1 MMEFLWGKGRAT
13 ADQVREGIA
22 AHRRLK
28 DSTVRTILRRLE
40 EKGYLTHKIDG
51 RTYIYEATLLPQ
63 SVATHAVRQIID
75 RLCGGSV
82 ERLLVGM
89 VENDV
94 IGPREL
100 EKLARKV
107 SLRKAGKGG

>member
-1 MMEFLWGKGRAT
+1 MGSPKGRAT
-13 ADQVREGIA
+13 ADHVREGIA
-22 AHRRLK
+22 PYRRLK
-28 DSTVRTILRRLE
+28 DSTVRTVLRRLE

-51 RTYIYEATLLPQ
+51 RTYIYEAAIPPQ

-82 ERLLVGM
+82 ERLLVAM

-94 IGPREL
+94 LEPHEL
-100 EKLARKV
+100 ERLARKIA
-107 SLRKAGKGG
+107 LRKAGKGG

>member
-1 MMEFLWGKGRAT
+1 MKFLWSTGRAT
-13 ADQVREGIA
+13 AEQVREGIA
-22 AHRRLK
+22 ARRRLK

-40 EKGYLTHKIDG
+40 DKGYLTHKTDG
-51 RTYIYEATLLPQ
+51 RTYVYEATLPPQ

-75 RLCGGSV
+75 CLCGGSV

-89 VENDV
+89 VEYDV